1 MVNRS
6 FWLAAGAF
14 SALLLLA
21 VGWVDYLPTNDG
33 PQHIF
38 TAHALHRL
46 DDPTLGYGRY
56 LEPGGAI
63 TDIGFEAVFGTL
75 ERFLPW
81 RHAVRITLCLFA
93 LGWAWSVL
101 ALAAAL
107 DRGRRWLGLLGFA
120 TALQWL
126 LYMGLFSYYLSLAL
140 GFGVLAFAF
149 SRLVWRRRD
158 YLMLAGLLAAQ
169 ACAHV
174 VPTVV
179 IGLTLVLL
187 ALFSAPAGDRAR
199 ALVRTAAAG
208 TPAAL
213 IALVVAW
220 QTLGNE
226 PINKYSMMPALAAR
240 ASLMGRAFVSG
251 PSWRAWPVVGV
262 AAIGLAGGWRLRRR
276 GGDPRERVLW
286 IVGALL
292 LLLAISTPLHIKGW
306 EYFNVRFVPLA
317 VMFLALL
324 VPFERIRQPAWRRI
338 AITAL
343 VVYAAGSLG
352 WGWRHNLRVRAAH
365 ADLMAGLDAPVRR
378 SGPRLPVI
386 LEPPPGEVAD
396 EWARDI
402 PFVNS
407 NWQLGALY
415 SVEQGGVPAFLFAGA
430 GGMQDLAWRQPPA
443 GMAMPAKPVRG
454 YEWQLWEPA
463 ARADPLARARALN
476 YMLSFGPGYEDVI
489 LHGLPEDM
497 AVLRERGYT
506 ADFERNDVAI
516 ARFAGCAASLELH
529 APPGGFPPTLVT
541 AGWFPATNTVFSV
554 VLGSSEDSAVRSV
567 PLTDSPCGDVWVRV
581 LFDMDRNH
589 TASPGDRFC
598 QGADRNAVLLARINA
613 PGAKIVC
620 SAGSP
625 MPVQPGTE

>member
-6 FWLAAGAF
+6 FWLAAGGL

-38 TAHALHRL
+38 AAHALHRL
-46 DDPTLGYGRY
+46 DDPALGYGRY

-81 RHAVRITLCLFA
+81 RPAVRITLCLFA
-93 LGWAWSVL
+93 LGWAWSVM

-107 DRGRRWLGLLGFA
+107 DRGRCWLGLLGFA

-126 LYMGLFSYYLSLAL
+126 LYMGLFSYYLSVAL
-140 GFGVLAFAF
+140 GLGVLAFTF
-149 SRLVWRRRD
+149 SRQVWRTRD
-158 YLMLAGLLAAQ
+158 HLILAGLLTAQ
-169 ACAHV
+169 AGAHV
-174 VPTVV
+174 VPTVAVGLLLV
-179 IGLTLVLL
+179 IL
-187 ALFSAPAGDRAR
+187 ALLSAPAGERIR
-199 ALVRTAAAG
+199 ALVRTVAAG
-208 TPAAL
+208 APAAL
-213 IALVVAW
+213 IALVVAL

-226 PINKYSMMPALAAR
+226 PISKYSVMPALAER
-240 ASLMGRAFVSG
+240 ASLIGRAFVSG
-251 PSWRAWPVVGV
+251 PFWRAWSVVV
-262 AAIGLAGGWRLRRR
+262 LAAMGLAGGWRLHRR
-276 GGDPRERVLW
+276 GADPRERALW
-286 IVGALL
+286 IVGALM
-292 LLLAISTPLHIKGW
+292 LLLAVSTPLHVKGW

-317 VMFLALL
+317 VVFLALL
-324 VPFERIRQPAWRRI
+324 VPFERIRRPAWRGI
-338 AITAL
+338 AIVGLA
-343 VVYAAGSLG
+343 VYAAGSLG

-378 SGPRLPVI
+378 RGPRLPVI

-430 GGMQDLAWRQPPA
+430 GGIHDLAWRMPPE
-443 GMAMPAKPVRG
+443 GLPMPEKPVRG

-463 ARADPLARARALN
+463 SRARPIERARALN
-476 YMLSFGPGYEDVI
+476 YMLSFGPAYEDVI
-489 LHGLPEDM
+489 LHGLPGDM
-497 AVLRERGYT
+497 AVLRERGYVV
-506 ADFERNDVAI
+506 DFERNDVAI
-516 ARFAGCAASLELH
+516 ARFAGCPASLELH

-541 AGWFPATNTVFSV
+541 AGWFPAANTVFSV
-554 VLGSSEDSAVRSV
+554 VLGPSEDSAVRSV
-567 PLTDSPCGDVWVRV
+567 RLPNSPCGAVWIRV

-589 TASPGDRFC
+589 TASPGDRLC
-598 QGADRNAVLLARINA
+598 QGADRNAV
-613 PGAKIVC
+613 
-620 SAGSP
+620 
-625 MPVQPGTE
+625 

>member
-1 MVNRS
+1 
-6 FWLAAGAF
+6 
-14 SALLLLA
+14 
-21 VGWVDYLPTNDG
+21 
-33 PQHIF
+33 
-38 TAHALHRL
+38 
-46 DDPTLGYGRY
+46 
-56 LEPGGAI
+56 
-63 TDIGFEAVFGTL
+63 
-75 ERFLPW
+75 
-81 RHAVRITLCLFA
+81 
-93 LGWAWSVL
+93 
-101 ALAAAL
+101 
-107 DRGRRWLGLLGFA
+107 LGFA

-158 YLMLAGLLAAQ
+158 YLMLAGLLVAQ
-169 ACAHV
+169 ACAHI
-174 VPTVV
+174 VPTLAV
-179 IGLTLVLL
+179 GLILVLL
-187 ALFSAPAGDRAR
+187 ALFPAPAGLRAR
-199 ALVRTAAAG
+199 AFVRTAVAG
-208 TPAAL
+208 APAAL

-240 ASLMGRAFVSG
+240 ASLLGRAFVSG
-251 PSWRAWPVVGV
+251 PLWRAWPVVGV

-286 IVGALL
+286 IVGVL

-324 VPFERIRQPAWRRI
+324 APFERIRQPAARGI
-338 AITAL
+338 AIAAL

-352 WGWRHNLRVRAAH
+352 WGWRHNLRVRAAY

-378 SGPRLPVI
+378 RGPRLPVI

-443 GMAMPAKPVRG
+443 GLAMPAKPVRG

-463 ARADPLARARALN
+463 SRARPIERARALN

-489 LHGLPEDM
+489 LHGLPGDM
-497 AVLRERGYT
+497 AVLRERGYVV
-506 ADFERNDVAI
+506 DFQRNDVAI
-516 ARFAGCAASLELH
+516 ARFAGCPASLELH

-541 AGWFPATNTVFSV
+541 AGWFPATNTAFSV
-554 VLGSSEDSAVRSV
+554 VLGPSEDSAVRSV
-567 PLTDSPCGDVWVRV
+567 RLPNSPCGAVWIRV

-589 TASPGDRFC
+589 TASPGDRLC
-598 QGADRNAVLLARINA
+598 QGADRDAVLLAQINA
-613 PGAKIVC
+613 PGATIVC
-620 SAGSP
+620 SAGAP
-625 MPVQPGTE
+625 MPLPPDTK

>member
-6 FWLAAGAF
+6 FWLAAVGF

-38 TAHALHRL
+38 AAHALHRL
-46 DDPTLGYGRY
+46 DDPSLGYGRY

-81 RHAVRITLCLFA
+81 RPAVRITLCLFA

-107 DRGRRWLGLLGFA
+107 DRGRRWLGILGFA

-126 LYMGLFSYYLSLAL
+126 LYMGLFSYYLSVALGLGALAL
-140 GFGVLAFAF
+140 AF
-149 SRLVWRRRD
+149 SRQVWRRRD
-158 YLMLAGLLAAQ
+158 YLILAGLLAVQ
-169 ACAHV
+169 ASAHV
-174 VPTVV
+174 VPTVAV
-179 IGLTLVLL
+179 GLTLVML
-187 ALFSAPAGDRAR
+187 ALFSAPAAARVR
-199 ALVRTAAAG
+199 ALVRMAAAG
-208 TPAAL
+208 APAAL
-213 IALVVAW
+213 IALVVAL
-220 QTLGNE
+220 QTLGSE
-226 PINKYSMMPALAAR
+226 PMSKYSTMPTLARR
-240 ASLMGRAFVSG
+240 ASLIGRAFVSG
-251 PSWRAWPVVGV
+251 PFWRAWPVVVV
-262 AAIGLAGGWRLRRR
+262 AALGLAGGWRLRRR
-276 GGDPRERVLW
+276 GADARERALW
-286 IVGALL
+286 IVGALM
-292 LLLAISTPLHIKGW
+292 LLLALATPLHVKGW
-306 EYFNVRFVPLA
+306 EYFNVRFAPLA

-324 VPFERIRQPAWRRI
+324 VPFERIRQHAWRGI
-338 AITAL
+338 AIAAL
-343 VVYAAGSLG
+343 AVYAAGSLG
-352 WGWRHNLRVRAAH
+352 WGWRHNLLLRTAH

-378 SGPRLPVI
+378 RGPRLPVI

-430 GGMQDLAWRQPPA
+430 GGIQDLAWRMPPA
-443 GMAMPAKPVRG
+443 GIAMPAKPVRG

-463 ARADPLARARALN
+463 ARADPFARARALN
-476 YMLSFGPGYEDVI
+476 YMLSFGPAYEDVI
-489 LHGLPEDM
+489 LHGLPGDM
-497 AVLRERGYT
+497 AVLRERGYIV
-506 ADFERNDVAI
+506 DFERNDVAI
-516 ARFAGCAASLELH
+516 ARFAGCPARVELH
-529 APPGGFPPTLVT
+529 APPGGFPPTLVV
-541 AGWFPATNTVFSV
+541 AGWAPASNSAFSV
-554 VLGSSEDSAVRSV
+554 VLAPSEDSAVRSV
-567 PLTDSPCGDVWVRV
+567 PLPNCPCGDVWIRV

-589 TASPGDRFC
+589 NASPGDRFC

-620 SAGSP
+620 SAGAP
-625 MPVQPGTE
+625 LPLQPGTE